1 MGPGAGWCGGPLL
14 RYKAV
19 LPMSSGNLKKRVGH
33 LTLANQLTF
42 LRLVAVPF
50 FILAILEARFGLALW
65 LFIAAGVT
73 DLLDGLVAR
82 VFQQRTALGAFLDP
96 AADKLLVTSAFVL
109 LTKYPNLL
117 QTIPMT
123 NRIPLGLTILLISRD
138 VLIVGIAL
146 MLNLA
151 YGQTQFR
158 PSIWGKITTGAELVT
173 AGLVLLCND
182 LAVSPPI
189 VSVAIGTTLVLILL
203 SGFHYLWRTV
213 RQVREKGTHRDLS

>member
-1 MGPGAGWCGGPLL
+1 MHAGDL
-14 RYKAV
+14 R
-19 LPMSSGNLKKRVGH
+19 KRVGH

-50 FILAILEARFGLALW
+50 FILSILEARFGLALGI
-65 LFIAAGVT
+65 FIAAGVT
-73 DLLDGLVAR
+73 DLFDGLVAR

-109 LTKYPNLL
+109 LTKYPNLF
-117 QTIPMT
+117 QAIPMT
-123 NRIPLGLTILLISRD
+123 NRIPIGLTILLISRD
-138 VLIVGIAL
+138 VLIVAIAI

-151 YGQTQFR
+151 YGQTKFE

-173 AGLVLLCND
+173 AGLVLLCNHYKWTSP
-182 LAVSPPI
+182 LVSFAI
-189 VSVAIGTTLVLILL
+189 VTTLVLILV

-213 RQVREKGTHRDLS
+213 RQVREKGPDGATP